1 MTVVDTTTGE
11 VIEIADE
18 QRANE
23 LAAHV
28 TSAIAHMN
36 VHTGLAIEA
45 ICDAHRERIWV
56 SLGYGSFDDLC
67 VEMNWR
73 WKPLTSEDR
82 AAYGEVFRTNGMS
95 FRTIGRLMGSSAQ
108 TIRRDVDGEFTSDHP
123 TVPNGTPVEMES
135 GPNGPGATNVAPDE
149 EELTDDLPED
159 LPSGHA
165 TPAVESADPP
175 SVKHSEAVGPE
186 SRSDSGPTL
195 DQEPPA
201 TRLRDLGDPSDIW
214 QADFAAEIVRVDR
227 LFRRF
232 PADEVAEMADA
243 DMYGSAEDLAKQVGR
258 WFAEIE
264 LKRKGHGLRAIP
276 GGRA

>member
-1 MTVVDTTTGE
+1 MSGIADIESGE
-11 VIEIADE
+11 VLAAMTPDEARAMTERIRNSAQATWYLIERAYTEGAWRALGYASWNDYTAGEFRGIKLSLPREERKDVLKSMASAGMSQREIA
-18 QRANE
+18 AG
-23 LAAHV
+23 
-28 TSAIAHMN
+28 
-36 VHTGLAIEA
+36 TGLSKGTVSNALA
-45 ICDAHRERIWV
+45 PERPKMGTEP
-56 SLGYGSFDDLC
+56 SDLSGS
-67 VEMNWR
+67 
-73 WKPLTSEDR
+73 P
-82 AAYGEVFRTNGMS
+82 EV
-95 FRTIGRLMGSSAQ
+95 A
-108 TIRRDVDGEFTSDHP
+108 
-123 TVPNGTPVEMES
+123 
-135 GPNGPGATNVAPDE
+135 DE
-149 EELTDDLPED
+149 EHVDDLPED
-159 LPSGHA
+159 LPP
-165 TPAVESADPP
+165 TAVESADPP
-175 SVKHSEAVGPE
+175 SVTHSEAVGPE
-186 SRSDSGPTL
+186 PRSDSGPTL